1 MLLLRRSGERQWNAN
16 DGSKIFRW
24 FYGINNRSASVDRVD
39 YLTGNHAI
47 LAQNVANAMI
57 VHSAFIVGPSEKVNF
72 DMGRSTLALLQC
84 AVVLCV
90 LGPCSQMS
98 ELGSQM
104 ICLRER
110 LFQRLFFTFE
120 FIKPTRIFV

>member
-1 MLLLRRSGERQWNAN
+1 M
-16 DGSKIFRW
+16 
-24 FYGINNRSASVDRVD
+24 DRAD
-39 YLTGNHAI
+39 YLTGNHAR
-47 LAQNVANAMI
+47 LAQNVVNTMI
-57 VHSAFIVGPSEKVNF
+57 VHSACIVGPSEKANF

-84 AVVLCV
+84 RSLC
-90 LGPCSQMS
+90 LPGPCSQMS

-110 LFQRLFFTFE
+110 LFQRLFFTSE